1 MKLQYPFTFGSEMI
15 SIGRTFLLLS
25 VPLTLIAGSYFFR
38 AAKATDS
45 KPIETVKTFQRI
57 EQRVRSGV
65 SLAYYPHLVAEVN
78 EAIAQLPADTP
89 PRVVELLQGSSTAYT
104 LAFRYWQCDQQPT
117 GSSQSECRDSQL
129 EKVMTQ
135 FPLIK
140 RNITRRLELRPNPPI
155 YLSSS
160 ITSINMLQ
168 LLLMQAEL
176 NRVDAHLILTGGKYD
191 GVYSSPG

>member
-1 MKLQYPFTFGSEMI
+1 M

-25 VPLTLIAGSYFFR
+25 VPLTLIAGSYFFHT
-38 AAKATDS
+38 AKATGS
-45 KPIETVKTFQRI
+45 KPIETIKTFQRV
-57 EQRVRSGV
+57 EQTVRSGV
-65 SLAYYPHLVAEVN
+65 SPAHYPHLVAEVN

-89 PRVVELLQGSSTAYT
+89 PRVIELLQGSSTAYA
-104 LAFRYWQCDQQPT
+104 LAFKYWKCDQQPT
-117 GSSQSECRDSQL
+117 GSSQSECRDRKL
-129 EKVMTQ
+129 EKVITQ

-140 RNITRRLELRPNPPI
+140 RNITRRLELRTNPPT

-160 ITSINMLQ
+160 ITTINMLQ

-191 GVYSSPG
+191 GVYSSQG